1 MGHKATA
8 SGEADF
14 LAMTLRHDSSIW
26 YTISFSVTELEI
38 ARLGD
43 ADEDLK
49 SSRKKMVTRVEPPV
63 RSGRQATG
71 MTRSQR
77 HVSVQVVRAEFPIT
91 MT

>member
-1 MGHKATA
+1 MILHP
-8 SGEADF
+8 
-14 LAMTLRHDSSIW
+14 DSSIW
-26 YTISFSVTELEI
+26 YAISLGVTELEI

-49 SSRKKMVTRVEPPV
+49 SSRKKMVTQVEPLV
-63 RSGRQATG
+63 YSGRQATG

>member
-1 MGHKATA
+1 MI
-8 SGEADF
+8 
-14 LAMTLRHDSSIW
+14 LRHDSIIW
-26 YTISFSVTELEI
+26 YAISLRVTELEI

-49 SSRKKMVTRVEPPV
+49 SSQKKMVTQVEPLV
-63 RSGRQATG
+63 RSGKQATG

>member
-1 MGHKATA
+1 
-8 SGEADF
+8 
-14 LAMTLRHDSSIW
+14 MTLRCDSHIW
-26 YTISFSVTELEI
+26 YAISLCVTGLQI

-49 SSRKKMVTRVEPPV
+49 SSRKKIVTQVEPPIH
-63 RSGRQATG
+63 SGKQATG

-77 HVSVQVVRAEFPIT
+77 HVSVQVVRAGFPIT

>member
-1 MGHKATA
+1 MI
-8 SGEADF
+8 
-14 LAMTLRHDSSIW
+14 LRHDSSIW
-26 YTISFSVTELEI
+26 YAISLRVTELEI

-49 SSRKKMVTRVEPPV
+49 SSQKKMVTQVEPLV
-63 RSGRQATG
+63 RSGKQATG

>member
-1 MGHKATA
+1 
-8 SGEADF
+8 
-14 LAMTLRHDSSIW
+14 MTLRHDSSIW

>member
-1 MGHKATA
+1 MILHP
-8 SGEADF
+8 
-14 LAMTLRHDSSIW
+14 DSSIW
-26 YTISFSVTELEI
+26 YAISLGVTELEI

-49 SSRKKMVTRVEPPV
+49 SSRKKMVTQVEPLV
-63 RSGRQATG
+63 HSGRQATG